1 MLVQVWSIVRGGR
14 EEEEGRRVEGGR
26 VKKGGWTE
34 EEEGREEGGEK
45 ERRIFDLQSM
55 DNYILYM
62 FPWLQ
67 CKFNWLG
74 TRMFTCGW
82 TPIWG
87 EALGLG

>member
-1 MLVQVWSIVRGGR
+1 MVYSERGKGGGGR
-14 EEEEGRRVEGGR
+14 EEEREGRE
-26 VKKGGWTE
+26 KGGWTE

-74 TRMFTCGW
+74 TRMFTCG
-82 TPIWG
+82 
-87 EALGLG
+87 